1 MFFDD
6 SWAGQMT
13 SHPLTTC
20 LPTEGLLDYKR
31 KTMNDISIAKI
42 RDTNIEWLEQFWS
55 YDPTKVVYRYH
66 TMYAAVQ
73 LALWIGFKEI
83 YLLGADLSFGG
94 PNHMIYNN
102 GLRPPEYANKK
113 SRILNV
119 RSWIANW
126 FQQPLMVCFLNFGT
140 F

>member
-1 MFFDD
+1 MGNVSCFLDD

-31 KTMNDISIAKI
+31 KTLDDISVTKI

-73 LALWIGFKEI
+73 VALCMGFKKI

-94 PNHMIYNN
+94 PNYMIYND
-102 GLRPPEYANKK
+102 GLEPSEYANKK
-113 SRILNV
+113 
-119 RSWIANW
+119 IA
-126 FQQPLMVCFLNFGT
+126 
-140 F
+140 